1 MITPQEIEQNDGV
14 LRILI
19 ASLGGAVAMML
30 AVLCFANI

>member
-1 MITPQEIEQNDGV
+1 MITPPKTEHNDGV